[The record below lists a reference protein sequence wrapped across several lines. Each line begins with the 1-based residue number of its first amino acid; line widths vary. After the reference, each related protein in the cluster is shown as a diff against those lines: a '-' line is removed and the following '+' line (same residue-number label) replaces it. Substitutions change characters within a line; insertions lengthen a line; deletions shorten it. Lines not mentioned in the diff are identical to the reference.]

1 MGVAG
6 QLRAPRCAAPLHFRV
21 APLPPA
27 TMNNQHLAVQTAQ
40 SIISAHTALL
50 HPLTIHAASPTEVR
64 ALLPQPPASGSFYF
78 AMDLSA

>member
-6 QLRAPRCAAPLHFRV
+6 QLRAPRCAAPLHFRI

-50 HPLTIHAASPTEVR
+50 HPLTMHAASPTEVR

-78 AMDLSA
+78 AMNLSA